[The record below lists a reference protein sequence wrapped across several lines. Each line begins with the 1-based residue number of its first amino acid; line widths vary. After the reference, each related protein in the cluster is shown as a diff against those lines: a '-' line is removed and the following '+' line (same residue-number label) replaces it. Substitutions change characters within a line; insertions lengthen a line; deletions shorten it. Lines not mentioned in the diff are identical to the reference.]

1 MFGASAENLL
11 KQAREVQDED
21 LQKFC
26 SRVSTLLQNK
36 EYNNE
41 AIDSLQKLFLIVSA
55 TKYSRTL
62 PRDVL
67 QKLHSTLC
75 FVKAPQLVLVLCSA
89 ILREVLPCH
98 ALTLSCDEVND
109 MKTMSLISSVML
121 AQGNKKDEV
130 GAVCSRVLKLLES
143 RQAEGQSSRYLV
155 PILSKVLDLSPTS
168 LNEEQVNAV
177 SKKLVD
183 WLRYA
188 STLQGVPLS
197 SGGFFSPRSR
207 QPASILEVDGAV
219 AGDFFTV
226 LSIGQYYTEDQWM
239 NMHSFSMIRKWLQW
253 TGASGVNIND
263 AAIGT
268 VLTCEE
274 CHDDCSNRQQIT
286 ISLLTGLTDRIP
298 KGTDGN
304 KKAKGHYF
312 PLDEK
317 SELDSSIMSMVSASS
332 TSSRLMPP
340 KERLREKM
348 FEYCNRLIEQSDRKA
363 LKKSDSELQK
373 ACLVEAV
380 TLLDLIC
387 RQDPL
392 FVYRA
397 FPVVK
402 ALYGRISA
410 DSAFARVLLPVAQFY
425 LNHSELAAV
434 DSEAVYRH
442 LFTKIPS
449 ELYQDPMVAF
459 EFVQF
464 CRGNRKALSETVG
477 IFHKSFPNLLKFL
490 AWNTSSLFP
499 DFIELLTDLICP
511 DTSIEVL
518 HSLLDLPCLTAA
530 LEAQLRSLSS
540 PVSEKV
546 MTDQSRKTLS
556 SAEAFQHPYYR
567 SMFLYILRIEAGAGD
582 TIDRLNLLH
591 EVLSDMAK
599 RPRVVQCAQTVPILL
614 QVFFNVVT
622 QFADGP
628 LIDQLFLVIL
638 ERSSLLYDIP
648 DFKAEVQRVFSS
660 QLMVLCKLYPPLIV
674 EQSKELL
681 EFCGTVSNINN
692 KENFFTHVVWA
703 IGEYM
708 SLSYDRRCT
717 VEQITK
723 FFETLEALLFEIT
736 QLRAS
741 ASVPKY
747 SPRVITVLM
756 TTLAKLASRSQDLI
770 PRVSLFLSKMRPFV
784 RSALISSLYSEDD
797 IQEILARANEL
808 NNLLKAPN
816 VAQLILGPSAD
827 IANPRWYKDTNA
839 SLPLTMRTVSKVL
852 QRGSA
857 PGFSA

>member
-11 KQAREVQDED
+11 RQAREVQDED

-26 SRVSTLLQNK
+26 SRISTLLQNK
-36 EYNNE
+36 EYNKE
-41 AIDSLQKLFLIVSA
+41 AVDSLQKLLLIVSV

-62 PRDVL
+62 PKDVL
-67 QKLHSTLC
+67 HKLHSTLC
-75 FVKAPQLVLVLCSA
+75 FLKAPQPVLVLCSA
-89 ILREVLPCH
+89 ILREVLPCS

-109 MKTMSLISSVML
+109 MKTMSLLSSIIL
-121 AQGNKKDEV
+121 TQGSKTNEV
-130 GAVCSRVLKLLES
+130 EAVCSRVLKLLES
-143 RQAEGQSSRYLV
+143 RQAEGQCSRLLL
-155 PILSKVLDLSPTS
+155 PILSKVLDIAPAT

-177 SKKLVD
+177 SKKFVD

-207 QPASILEVDGAV
+207 QPASIFEVDGAV

-226 LSIGQYYTEDQWM
+226 LSIGQYYTEDQWL
-239 NMHSFSMIRKWLQW
+239 NMHSFSMIRKWLQCF
-253 TGASGVNIND
+253 GESGGNSSD
-263 AAIGT
+263 A
-268 VLTCEE
+268 
-274 CHDDCSNRQQIT
+274 
-286 ISLLTGLTDRIP
+286 
-298 KGTDGN
+298 
-304 KKAKGHYF
+304 
-312 PLDEK
+312 DEK
-317 SELDSSIMSMVSASS
+317 SELDSSVMSMVSASS

-340 KERLREKM
+340 KERLREKT
-348 FEYCNRLIEQSDRKA
+348 FEYCNRLIEQSDR
-363 LKKSDSELQK
+363 
-373 ACLVEAV
+373 
-380 TLLDLIC
+380 
-387 RQDPL
+387 
-392 FVYRA
+392 
-397 FPVVK
+397 
-402 ALYGRISA
+402 
-410 DSAFARVLLPVAQFY
+410 
-425 LNHSELAAV
+425 SELAAV

-449 ELYQDPMVAF
+449 ELYHDTMVAF
-459 EFVQF
+459 EFFQF
-464 CRGNRKALSETVG
+464 CRRNRKTLSENVG

-490 AWNTSSLFP
+490 AWNTPSLFP
-499 DFIELLTDLICP
+499 EFIELLPDLIRP
-511 DTSIEVL
+511 DTSIEML

-530 LEAQLRSLSS
+530 LEAQFRSPTSLA
-540 PVSEKV
+540 SEKV
-546 MTDQSRKTLS
+546 VTDQSRKTLT
-556 SAEAFQHPYYR
+556 SAEASQDQYLR
-567 SMFLYILRIEAGAGD
+567 RIFLYILRVEAGAGD

-591 EVLSDMAK
+591 EVLLDMAQ

-628 LIDQLFLVIL
+628 LINQLILVIL

-648 DFKAEVQRVFSS
+648 DFKTEVQRVFSS
-660 QLMVLCKLYPPLIV
+660 QLRVLCKQYPPLIV

-681 EFCGTVSNINN
+681 EFCGAVCNIIN

-703 IGEYM
+703 VGEYM
-708 SLSYDRRCT
+708 SLSYDKRCT
-717 VEQITK
+717 VELITK

-741 ASVPKY
+741 ACVPKY
-747 SPRVITVLM
+747 SPWVITVLM

-770 PRVSLFLSKMRPFV
+770 PRVSLSLSKMRPFV

-839 SLPLTMRTVSKVL
+839 SLPLTLRTVSKVL
-852 QRGSA
+852 QREPA

>member
-11 KQAREVQDED
+11 RQAREVQDED

-26 SRVSTLLQNK
+26 SRISTILLNK
-36 EYNNE
+36 EYNKE
-41 AIDSLQKLFLIVSA
+41 AVDSLQKLFLIVSV

-67 QKLHSTLC
+67 HKLHSTLC
-75 FVKAPQLVLVLCSA
+75 FLKAPQPILVLCSA
-89 ILREVLPCH
+89 ILREVLPCS

-109 MKTMSLISSVML
+109 MKTMSLLSNIIL
-121 AQGNKKDEV
+121 TQGSKTNEV
-130 GAVCSRVLKLLES
+130 EAVCSRVLKLLES
-143 RQAEGQSSRYLV
+143 RQAEGQGSRLLL
-155 PILSKVLDLSPTS
+155 PILSKVLDIAPAT
-168 LNEEQVNAV
+168 LNEEQVNGV
-177 SKKLVD
+177 SKKFVD

-226 LSIGQYYTEDQWM
+226 LSIGQYYTEDQWL
-239 NMHSFSMIRKWLQW
+239 NMHSFSMIRKWLQCF
-253 TGASGVNIND
+253 GESGGNSND
-263 AAIGT
+263 A
-268 VLTCEE
+268 
-274 CHDDCSNRQQIT
+274 
-286 ISLLTGLTDRIP
+286 
-298 KGTDGN
+298 
-304 KKAKGHYF
+304 
-312 PLDEK
+312 DEK
-317 SELDSSIMSMVSASS
+317 SELDSSVMSMVSASS

-340 KERLREKM
+340 KERLREKT

-402 ALYGRISA
+402 ALYGRINS
-410 DSAFARVLLPVAQFY
+410 DSGFARVLLPVVQFY

-449 ELYQDPMVAF
+449 ELYHDTMVAF
-459 EFVQF
+459 EFFQF
-464 CRGNRKALSETVG
+464 CRRNRKTLSENVG

-490 AWNTSSLFP
+490 AWNTPSLFP
-499 DFIELLTDLICP
+499 EFIELLPDLICP
-511 DTSIEVL
+511 DTSIEML

-530 LEAQLRSLSS
+530 LEAQFRSPTSLA
-540 PVSEKV
+540 SEKV
-546 MTDQSRKTLS
+546 VTDQSRKTPT
-556 SAEAFQHPYYR
+556 SAEASQDQYLR
-567 SMFLYILRIEAGAGD
+567 RIFLYILRVEAGAGD

-591 EVLSDMAK
+591 EVLLDMAQQ
-599 RPRVVQCAQTVPILL
+599 PRVVQCAQTVPILL

-628 LIDQLFLVIL
+628 LINQLILVIL

-660 QLMVLCKLYPPLIV
+660 QLRVLCKKYPPLIV

-681 EFCGTVSNINN
+681 EFCGAVSNIIN

-703 IGEYM
+703 VGEYM
-708 SLSYDRRCT
+708 SLSYDKRCT

-741 ASVPKY
+741 ACVPKY
-747 SPRVITVLM
+747 SPWVITVLM

-770 PRVSLFLSKMRPFV
+770 PRVSLSLSKMRPFV

-839 SLPLTMRTVSKVL
+839 SLPLTLRTVSKVL
-852 QRGSA
+852 QREPA

>member
-1 MFGASAENLL
+1 M
-11 KQAREVQDED
+11 EVQDED

-26 SRVSTLLQNK
+26 SRISTLLQNK
-36 EYNNE
+36 EYNKE
-41 AIDSLQKLFLIVSA
+41 AVDSLQKLLLIVSV

-62 PRDVL
+62 PKDVL
-67 QKLHSTLC
+67 HKLHSTLC
-75 FVKAPQLVLVLCSA
+75 FLKAPQPVLVLCSA
-89 ILREVLPCH
+89 ILREVLPCS

-109 MKTMSLISSVML
+109 MKTMSLLSSIIL
-121 AQGNKKDEV
+121 TQGSKTNEV
-130 GAVCSRVLKLLES
+130 EAVCSRVLKLLES
-143 RQAEGQSSRYLV
+143 RQAEGQCSRLLL
-155 PILSKVLDLSPTS
+155 PILSKVLDIAPAT
-168 LNEEQVNAV
+168 LNKEQVNAV
-177 SKKLVD
+177 SKKFVD

-207 QPASILEVDGAV
+207 QPASIFEVDGAV

-226 LSIGQYYTEDQWM
+226 LSIGQYYTEDQWL
-239 NMHSFSMIRKWLQW
+239 NMHSFSMIRKWLQCF
-253 TGASGVNIND
+253 GESGGNSND
-263 AAIGT
+263 A
-268 VLTCEE
+268 
-274 CHDDCSNRQQIT
+274 
-286 ISLLTGLTDRIP
+286 
-298 KGTDGN
+298 
-304 KKAKGHYF
+304 
-312 PLDEK
+312 DEK
-317 SELDSSIMSMVSASS
+317 SELDSSVMSMVSASS

-340 KERLREKM
+340 KERLREKT

-402 ALYGRISA
+402 ALYGRISS
-410 DSAFARVLLPVAQFY
+410 DSGFARVLLPVVQFY

-449 ELYQDPMVAF
+449 ELYHDTMVAF
-459 EFVQF
+459 EFFQF
-464 CRGNRKALSETVG
+464 CRRNRKTLSENVG

-490 AWNTSSLFP
+490 AWNTPSLFP
-499 DFIELLTDLICP
+499 EFIELLPDLIRP
-511 DTSIEVL
+511 DTSIEML

-530 LEAQLRSLSS
+530 LEAQFRSPTSLA
-540 PVSEKV
+540 SEKV
-546 MTDQSRKTLS
+546 VTDQSRKTLT
-556 SAEAFQHPYYR
+556 SAEASQDQYLR
-567 SMFLYILRIEAGAGD
+567 RIFLYILRVEAGAGD

-591 EVLSDMAK
+591 EVLLDMAQ

-628 LIDQLFLVIL
+628 LINQLILVIL

-648 DFKAEVQRVFSS
+648 DFKTEVQRVFSS
-660 QLMVLCKLYPPLIV
+660 QLRVLCKQYPPLIV

-681 EFCGTVSNINN
+681 EFCGAVCNIIN

-703 IGEYM
+703 VGEYM
-708 SLSYDRRCT
+708 SLSYDKRCT
-717 VEQITK
+717 VELITK

-741 ASVPKY
+741 ACVPKY
-747 SPRVITVLM
+747 SPWVITVLM

-770 PRVSLFLSKMRPFV
+770 PRVSLSLSKMRPFV

-839 SLPLTMRTVSKVL
+839 SLPLTLRTVSKVL
-852 QRGSA
+852 QREPA

>member
-263 AAIGT
+263 A
-268 VLTCEE
+268 
-274 CHDDCSNRQQIT
+274 
-286 ISLLTGLTDRIP
+286 
-298 KGTDGN
+298 
-304 KKAKGHYF
+304 
-312 PLDEK
+312 DEK

>member
-26 SRVSTLLQNK
+26 ARISTLLQNK

-41 AIDSLQKLFLIVSA
+41 AIDSLQKLFLIVST

-62 PRDVL
+62 SKDVL

-75 FVKAPQLVLVLCSA
+75 FVKAPQPVLVLCSA
-89 ILREVLPCH
+89 ILREVLPCY
-98 ALTLSCDEVND
+98 ALTFSCEEIND
-109 MKTMSLISSVML
+109 MKTMNLVSSIML
-121 AQGNKKDEV
+121 AQGSKNAEFE
-130 GAVCSRVLKLLES
+130 ALCNRILKLLDS
-143 RQAEGQSSRYLV
+143 RQTEGHGTRYLM
-155 PILSKVLDLSPTS
+155 PILSKVLNLAV
-168 LNEEQVNAV
+168 LNEEQINTI

-188 STLQGVPLS
+188 GTVQGVPHS

-226 LSIGQYYTEDQWM
+226 LCIGQYYTEDQWL
-239 NMHSFSMIRKWLQW
+239 NMHSFSMIRRWLQW
-253 TGASGVNIND
+253 SGASGINNSD
-263 AAIGT
+263 A
-268 VLTCEE
+268 
-274 CHDDCSNRQQIT
+274 
-286 ISLLTGLTDRIP
+286 
-298 KGTDGN
+298 
-304 KKAKGHYF
+304 
-312 PLDEK
+312 DER
-317 SELDSSIMSMVSASS
+317 SELESSMMSVVSASS

-340 KERLREKM
+340 KERLREKT

-373 ACLVEAV
+373 ACLIEAV
-380 TLLDLIC
+380 TLMDLIC
-387 RQDPL
+387 RHDPL

-402 ALYGRISA
+402 ALYSRIST
-410 DSAFARVLLPVAQFY
+410 DSGFARVLLPVAQFY

-434 DSEAVYRH
+434 DSEAVYRQ
-442 LFTKIPS
+442 LFTKVPS
-449 ELYQDPMVAF
+449 ELYQDSMLAF
-459 EFVQF
+459 EFIQF
-464 CRGNRKALSETVG
+464 CRENAKTLRESVAV
-477 IFHKSFPNLLKFL
+477 FHKSFPNLLKFL
-490 AWNTSSLFP
+490 AWNISALFP
-499 DFIELLTDLICP
+499 EFIELLPDLVRP
-511 DTSIEVL
+511 DTSIEIL
-518 HSLLDLPCLTAA
+518 HSLLDLPCLTAI
-530 LEAQLRSLSS
+530 LEAQLRSLCSQ
-540 PVSEKV
+540 VTEKV
-546 MTDQSRKTLS
+546 IADQNRKVLS
-556 SAEAFQHPYYR
+556 SVEAFQHPYYR
-567 SMFLYILRIEAGAGD
+567 SMFFYILRVETGTGD
-582 TIDRLNLLH
+582 TIDRLSQLH
-591 EVLSDMAK
+591 EVLFDMAK
-599 RPRVVQCAQTVPILL
+599 RPRVLQCAQTVPILL
-614 QVFFNVVT
+614 QVYFKVVT

-628 LIDQLFLVIL
+628 LINQLLLVIL
-638 ERSSLLYDIP
+638 ERSSLLYNIP
-648 DFKAEVQRVFSS
+648 EFKAEVQRVFSS
-660 QLMVLCKLYPPLIV
+660 QLMVLCKLYPAVIV

-681 EFCGTVSNINN
+681 EFCGTVSNISN
-692 KENFFTHVVWA
+692 KEDFFIHVVWA
-703 IGEYM
+703 IGEYL

-723 FFETLEALLFEIT
+723 FFETLEALLFEII

-741 ASVPKY
+741 ASVLKC

-770 PRVSLFLSKMRPFV
+770 PRVSLFLSKMRSFV

-827 IANPRWYKDTNA
+827 IASPKWYKDTNA
-839 SLPLTMRTVSKVL
+839 SLPLTMRTISKML
-852 QRGSA
+852 QREPA
-857 PGFSA
+857 PGFPV

>member
-11 KQAREVQDED
+11 RQAREVQDDD

-26 SRVSTLLQNK
+26 SRISTLLQNK
-36 EYNNE
+36 EYNKE
-41 AIDSLQKLFLIVSA
+41 VVDSLQKLFLIVSA

-67 QKLHSTLC
+67 HKLHSTLC
-75 FVKAPQLVLVLCSA
+75 FLKAPQPILVLCSA
-89 ILREVLPCH
+89 ILREVLPCN
-98 ALTLSCDEVND
+98 ALTLSCDDVND
-109 MKTMSLISSVML
+109 MKTVSLLSSIIL
-121 AQGNKKDEV
+121 AQGNKKD
-130 GAVCSRVLKLLES
+130 AVEALCSRVLKLLES
-143 RQAEGQSSRYLV
+143 RQAEGQSSRFLV
-155 PILSKVLDLSPTS
+155 PILSKILDIAPAT

-188 STLQGVPLS
+188 STLQGIPLS

-226 LSIGQYYTEDQWM
+226 LSIGQYYTEDQWL
-239 NMHSFSMIRKWLQW
+239 NMHSFSMIRKWLQCF
-253 TGASGVNIND
+253 GASGVNSND
-263 AAIGT
+263 A
-268 VLTCEE
+268 
-274 CHDDCSNRQQIT
+274 
-286 ISLLTGLTDRIP
+286 
-298 KGTDGN
+298 
-304 KKAKGHYF
+304 
-312 PLDEK
+312 DEK
-317 SELDSSIMSMVSASS
+317 SELDSSVMSMVSASS

-340 KERLREKM
+340 KERLREKT

-397 FPVVK
+397 CPVVK
-402 ALYGRISA
+402 ALYGRISS
-410 DSAFARVLLPVAQFY
+410 DSGFARVLLPVAQFY

-449 ELYQDPMVAF
+449 ELYHDTMVAF
-459 EFVQF
+459 EFFQF
-464 CRGNRKALSETVG
+464 CRRNRKTLSENVG

-490 AWNTSSLFP
+490 AWNTPSLFP
-499 DFIELLTDLICP
+499 EFIELLPDLIRP
-511 DTSIEVL
+511 ETSIEML

-530 LEAQLRSLSS
+530 LEAQLRLSTSLA
-540 PVSEKV
+540 SEK
-546 MTDQSRKTLS
+546 MITDQSRKTLN
-556 SAEAFQHPYYR
+556 SAEAFQDQYCR
-567 SMFLYILRIEAGAGD
+567 SMFLYILRVEAGAGD
-582 TIDRLNLLH
+582 TIDRLSLLH
-591 EVLSDMAK
+591 EVLLDVVQ

-622 QFADGP
+622 QFADGA
-628 LIDQLFLVIL
+628 LINQLVLVIL

-660 QLMVLCKLYPPLIV
+660 QLMVLCKLYPALIV

-681 EFCGTVSNINN
+681 DFCGAVSNIIN

-703 IGEYM
+703 VGEYM
-708 SLSYDRRCT
+708 SLSYDKRCT

-741 ASVPKY
+741 ACVPKY

-770 PRVSLFLSKMRPFV
+770 PRVSLSLSKMRPFV

-839 SLPLTMRTVSKVL
+839 SLPLTLRTVSKVL
-852 QRGSA
+852 QREPA

>member
-11 KQAREVQDED
+11 RQAREVQDED

-26 SRVSTLLQNK
+26 SRISTLLQNK
-36 EYNNE
+36 EYNSE
-41 AIDSLQKLFLIVSA
+41 TIDSLQKLFLIVSA

-75 FVKAPQLVLVLCSA
+75 FLKAPQPVLVLCSA
-89 ILREVLPCH
+89 ILREVLPCS
-98 ALTLSCDEVND
+98 ALALSCDEVND
-109 MKTMSLISSVML
+109 MKTMSLISGVML
-121 AQGNKKDEV
+121 AQGSKKEEV
-130 GAVCSRVLKLLES
+130 GTVCSRVLKLLES
-143 RQAEGQSSRYLV
+143 RQAEGQGSRYLV
-155 PILSKVLDLSPTS
+155 PILSKVLDLAPTT
-168 LNEEQVNAV
+168 LNEEQVNVV

-226 LSIGQYYTEDQWM
+226 LSIGQYYTEDQWL

-253 TGASGVNIND
+253 SGASGVSNSD
-263 AAIGT
+263 A
-268 VLTCEE
+268 
-274 CHDDCSNRQQIT
+274 
-286 ISLLTGLTDRIP
+286 
-298 KGTDGN
+298 
-304 KKAKGHYF
+304 
-312 PLDEK
+312 DEK

-340 KERLREKM
+340 KERLREKT

-373 ACLVEAV
+373 ACLIEAV

-464 CRGNRKALSETVG
+464 CRGNRKTLSETVG
-477 IFHKSFPNLLKFL
+477 IFRKSFPNLLKFL
-490 AWNTSSLFP
+490 AWNTASLFP
-499 DFIELLTDLICP
+499 EFIELLPDLIRP
-511 DTSIEVL
+511 DTSIEIL

-530 LEAQLRSLSS
+530 LEAQHRSLSS
-540 PVSEKV
+540 LVSEKV
-546 MTDQSRKTLS
+546 LTDQSRKTLN

-582 TIDRLNLLH
+582 TIDRLSLLH
-591 EVLSDMAK
+591 EVLLDMAQ

-628 LIDQLFLVIL
+628 LINQLFLVIL
-638 ERSSLLYDIP
+638 ERSSLLYDVP

-660 QLMVLCKLYPPLIV
+660 QMMVLCKLYPPLIV

-681 EFCGTVSNINN
+681 EFCGTVSNINH

-741 ASVPKY
+741 SSVPKY

-827 IANPRWYKDTNA
+827 IANPRWYKDTNV

-852 QRGSA
+852 QREQA

>member
-1 MFGASAENLL
+1 MFGASAENFLR
-11 KQAREVQDED
+11 QARDIQGED

-26 SRVSTLLQNK
+26 SRISTLLQNK
-36 EYNNE
+36 EYNKE

-67 QKLHSTLC
+67 QKLHSTLY
-75 FVKAPQLVLVLCSA
+75 FLKAPQLVLVLCSA
-89 ILREVLPCH
+89 ILREVLPCG
-98 ALTLSCDEVND
+98 ALTFTCDEVND
-109 MKTMSLISSVML
+109 MKTVSLLSNIIL
-121 AQGNKKDEV
+121 AQGCKNEV
-130 GAVCSRVLKLLES
+130 EAVCSRVLKLLES
-143 RQAEGQSSRYLV
+143 RQAEGQGSRYLV
-155 PILSKVLDLSPTS
+155 PILSKVLDLAPTI

-197 SGGFFSPRSR
+197 FGGFFSPRSR

-226 LSIGQYYTEDQWM
+226 LSIGQYYTEDQWL
-239 NMHSFSMIRKWLQW
+239 NMHSFSMIRRWLQW
-253 TGASGVNIND
+253 FGASRVNSND
-263 AAIGT
+263 A
-268 VLTCEE
+268 
-274 CHDDCSNRQQIT
+274 
-286 ISLLTGLTDRIP
+286 
-298 KGTDGN
+298 
-304 KKAKGHYF
+304 
-312 PLDEK
+312 DEK

-340 KERLREKM
+340 KERLREKT

-373 ACLVEAV
+373 VCLVEAV
-380 TLLDLIC
+380 SLLDLIC

-402 ALYGRISA
+402 ALYGRIST

-449 ELYQDPMVAF
+449 ELYQDSMVAF

-464 CRGNRKALSETVG
+464 CRRNRKTLSETVG

-490 AWNTSSLFP
+490 AWNTPSLFP
-499 DFIELLTDLICP
+499 EFIELLPDLICP
-511 DTSIEVL
+511 DTSIEML

-530 LEAQLRSLSS
+530 LETQLRSLTLI
-540 PVSEKV
+540 PSEKM
-546 MTDQSRKTLS
+546 MTDQSRKTLN
-556 SAEAFQHPYYR
+556 SAEAFQDPYYR
-567 SMFLYILRIEAGAGD
+567 RMFLYILRVEAGAGD

-591 EVLSDMAK
+591 EVLLDVAEW
-599 RPRVVQCAQTVPILL
+599 PRVVQCAQTVPILL
-614 QVFFNVVT
+614 QVFFSVVT

-628 LIDQLFLVIL
+628 LINQLVLVIL

-681 EFCGTVSNINN
+681 EFCGAVSNIIN
-692 KENFFTHVVWA
+692 KENFFTHVVWI

-741 ASVPKY
+741 VSVPKY
-747 SPRVITVLM
+747 SPRAITVLM

-784 RSALISSLYSEDD
+784 RSDLISSLYSEDD
-797 IQEILARANEL
+797 IQEILTRANEL

-827 IANPRWYKDTNA
+827 IASPRWYKDTNA
-839 SLPLTMRTVSKVL
+839 SLPLTLRTVSKVL
-852 QRGSA
+852 QRELA

>member
-11 KQAREVQDED
+11 RQAREVQDED

-26 SRVSTLLQNK
+26 SRIAALLQNK
-36 EYNNE
+36 EYNKE
-41 AIDSLQKLFLIVSA
+41 AVDSLQKLFLIVSA

-62 PRDVL
+62 SRDVL
-67 QKLHSTLC
+67 HKLHSTLC
-75 FVKAPQLVLVLCSA
+75 FLKAPQPVLVLCSA
-89 ILREVLPCH
+89 ILREVLPCS

-109 MKTMSLISSVML
+109 MKTMSLLSSIIL
-121 AQGNKKDEV
+121 AQGSKNDEV
-130 GAVCSRVLKLLES
+130 EAVCSRVVKLLET
-143 RQAEGQSSRYLV
+143 RQAEGQSSRFLV
-155 PILSKVLDLSPTS
+155 PILSKVLDFAPATLT
-168 LNEEQVNAV
+168 EEQVNAV

-188 STLQGVPLS
+188 STLQGVSLS

-226 LSIGQYYTEDQWM
+226 LSIGQYYTEDQWL
-239 NMHSFSMIRKWLQW
+239 NMHSFSMIRKWLQCF
-253 TGASGVNIND
+253 GASGVNSND
-263 AAIGT
+263 A
-268 VLTCEE
+268 
-274 CHDDCSNRQQIT
+274 
-286 ISLLTGLTDRIP
+286 
-298 KGTDGN
+298 
-304 KKAKGHYF
+304 
-312 PLDEK
+312 DEK
-317 SELDSSIMSMVSASS
+317 SELDSSVMSMVSASS

-340 KERLREKM
+340 KERLREKT
-348 FEYCNRLIEQSDRKA
+348 FEYCNRLIEQSDRNA

-387 RQDPL
+387 RQDPQ

-402 ALYGRISA
+402 ALYGRISS
-410 DSAFARVLLPVAQFY
+410 DSVFARVLLPVTQFY

-449 ELYQDPMVAF
+449 ERYHDTMVAF
-459 EFVQF
+459 EFFQF
-464 CRGNRKALSETVG
+464 CRRNRKTLSENVG

-490 AWNTSSLFP
+490 AWNTPSLFP
-499 DFIELLTDLICP
+499 EFIELLPDLIRP
-511 DTSIEVL
+511 DTSIEML

-530 LEAQLRSLSS
+530 LEAQLRSLTLLASD
-540 PVSEKV
+540 KV
-546 MTDQSRKTLS
+546 ITDQSRKTLN
-556 SAEAFQHPYYR
+556 SAEALQDQYYQ
-567 SMFLYILRIEAGAGD
+567 SMFFYILRVEAGAGD

-591 EVLSDMAK
+591 EVLLDMAQQ
-599 RPRVVQCAQTVPILL
+599 PRVVQCAQTVPILL

-628 LIDQLFLVIL
+628 LINQLVLVIL
-638 ERSSLLYDIP
+638 ERCSLLYNIP
-648 DFKAEVQRVFSS
+648 DFKTEVQRVFSS

-681 EFCGTVSNINN
+681 EFCGVVSNIIN

-703 IGEYM
+703 VGEYM
-708 SLSYDRRCT
+708 SLSYDKRCT

-741 ASVPKY
+741 ACVPKY

-770 PRVSLFLSKMRPFV
+770 PSR
-784 RSALISSLYSEDD
+784 
-797 IQEILARANEL
+797 L
-808 NNLLKAPN
+808 NL
-816 VAQLILGPSAD
+816 
-827 IANPRWYKDTNA
+827 
-839 SLPLTMRTVSKVL
+839 
-852 QRGSA
+852 RGSQHNWFA
-857 PGFSA
+857 CCNQ